1 MKGPL
6 ESRHTSSERSTPGL
20 QAIRAC
26 AANGCANGRPSVPS
40 LRLRAPDVCSR
51 IYPNVQPGTFNL
63 RLDHSGRHSELDAIR
78 ASCGL
83 STHRC
88 GEDVNAVGY
97 TGRGHTVRTSSHS
110 RRASATRALNTP
122 LRTAS

>member
-1 MKGPL
+1 MNVHSFSDGCQEVAIRISSRRLQTASMKGPL

-40 LRLRAPDVCSR
+40 RRLRAPDVCSR

-63 RLDHSGRHSELDAIR
+63 RLDHSGRHSELD
-78 ASCGL
+78 
-83 STHRC
+83 
-88 GEDVNAVGY
+88 
-97 TGRGHTVRTSSHS
+97 
-110 RRASATRALNTP
+110 
-122 LRTAS
+122 